1 MKVNT
6 LWLVRK
12 LGDFSS
18 DFLEDNDV
26 VVLIQDGVL
35 RYPSRERWF
44 VCKEDAQA
52 RGLKFP
58 DEVTLSYSEIVD
70 LMEKAKK
77 IIVW

>member
-1 MKVNT
+1 MVKT

-18 DFLEDNDV
+18 DLVEEEDI

-35 RYPSRERWF
+35 RFPTKKGWY

-52 RGLKFP
+52 RGISIP
-58 DEVTLSYSEIVD
+58 DSLTKSYEEIAE
-70 LMEKAKK
+70 L
-77 IIVW
+77 IIKCERVVVW

>member
-18 DFLEDNDV
+18 SFLNEEDV

-35 RYPSRERWF
+35 RHPSRERWF
-44 VCKEDAQA
+44 LCKEDAEA
-52 RGLKFP
+52 RTGGF
-58 DEVTLSYSEIVD
+58 
-70 LMEKAKK
+70 
-77 IIVW
+77 

>member
-18 DFLEDNDV
+18 SFLNEDDV
-26 VVLIQDGVL
+26 VILIQDGVL
-35 RYPSRERWF
+35 RHPSRERWF
-44 VCKEDAQA
+44 VCKEDAEA

-58 DEVTLSYSEIVD
+58 EELLKSYNDIVN
-70 LMEKAKK
+70 LIEKAEKV
-77 IIVW
+77 IIW

>member
-18 DFLEDNDV
+18 SFLKDDDIV
-26 VVLIQDGVL
+26 ILIQDGVL

-44 VCKEDAQA
+44 VCKEDAEA

-58 DEVTLSYSEIVD
+58 EEVMKSYAEIVE

-77 IIVW
+77 VIVW

>member
-18 DFLEDNDV
+18 SFLEEEDIV
-26 VVLIQDGVL
+26 ILIQDGVL

-58 DEVTLSYSEIVD
+58 DEITKSYAEIVEF
-70 LMEKAKK
+70 MERAKK
-77 IIVW
+77 VIIW

>member
-18 DFLEDNDV
+18 GLLKEDDV
-26 VVLIQDGVL
+26 VILIQDGVL
-35 RYPSRERWF
+35 RHPSRGRWF

-58 DEVTLSYSEIVD
+58 DEVTKSYTEIVE
-70 LMEKAKK
+70 LMERAEKV
-77 IIVW
+77 IIW

>member
-1 MKVNT
+1 MKINT

-18 DFLEDNDV
+18 TFLEENDV
-26 VVLIQDGVL
+26 VILIQDGVL

-44 VCKEDAQA
+44 VCKEDAEA

-58 DEVTLSYSEIVD
+58 EEVMKSYSDIVE
-70 LMEKAKK
+70 LMEESKK
-77 IIVW
+77 VIVW

>member
-18 DFLEDNDV
+18 SLLEEDDV
-26 VVLIQDGVL
+26 VILIQDGVL

-44 VCKEDAQA
+44 VCKEDAEA
-52 RGLKFP
+52 RGLDFP
-58 DEVTLSYSEIVD
+58 EDVMKSYSEIVD

-77 IIVW
+77 VIVW

>member
-18 DFLEDNDV
+18 SFLNEDDV
-26 VVLIQDGVL
+26 VILIQDGVL
-35 RYPSRERWF
+35 RHPSRERWF
-44 VCKEDAQA
+44 VCKEDAEA

-58 DEVTLSYSEIVD
+58 EELLKSYKDIVN
-70 LMEKAKK
+70 LIEKAEKV
-77 IIVW
+77 IIW